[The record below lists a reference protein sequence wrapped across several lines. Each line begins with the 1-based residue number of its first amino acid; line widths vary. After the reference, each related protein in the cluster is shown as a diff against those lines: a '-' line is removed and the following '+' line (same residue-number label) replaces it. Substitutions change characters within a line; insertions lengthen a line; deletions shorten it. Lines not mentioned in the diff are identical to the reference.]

1 MPTLQMRK
9 GKISMWCQFGNVFT
23 STITITITIS
33 PTTPTTRQVTH
44 SNLIRSIFV
53 WGMLQFDTG
62 MRLMVEWFTA
72 RLACTTCCIASI
84 IVSGTFGFPHQRQN
98 VLCAHTVTNHHPRL
112 PVTKTTSTQPHLV
125 HSVWQPAIVIYLAAQ
140 ALLPAGCHVIRG
152 SYCLQ
157 KLGRRTVDTSTAV
170 GSDGVSLWP
179 SETII

>member
-1 MPTLQMRK
+1 MRK

-62 MRLMVEWFTA
+62 MQLMVEWFTA
-72 RLACTTCCIASI
+72 RLPCTTCCIASI